1 MLNLELARI
10 VVAERRRTIDE
21 RVRQAQLRE
30 AVAERESA
38 SRAAAAGA
46 QPHPCVEPATGGRV
60 LGPSR

>member
-10 VVAERRRTIDE
+10 VVAERRRTTDE
-21 RVRQAQLRE
+21 RVRQAQLRQ

-38 SRAAAAGA
+38 GRAAVPGA
-46 QPHPCVEPATGGRV
+46 HPTPCVEPATGSRV